1 MSASLRFFVNC
12 PRVVLHRPP
21 THMCRWVLYD
31 DPTELKD
38 TEFERYLRA
47 MFLSRE
53 DCIGFCKAALSAPL
67 PPEDGG
73 YVCAYALS
81 NNSESVFDLTESIEK
96 LGYEPKDSADD
107 FSWS

>member
-1 MSASLRFFVNC
+1 MSCQLSISPARAMTND
-12 PRVVLHRPP
+12 H
-21 THMCRWVLYD
+21 RWVLYD

-38 TEFERYLRA
+38 TEFEKYLRA
-47 MFLSRE
+47 MFLSRD

-67 PPEDGG
+67 PPEDDG

-81 NNSESVFDLTESIEK
+81 NNSQRVFDLQESIDK